1 MFGKM
6 AIRRLL
12 AAAALSVATLA
23 TAETGVTDGSVVI
36 GQSVPLSGPAQELGI
51 EMRLGAKLYFDHIN
65 SQGGVN
71 GRKIKLLTLDD
82 GYEPDR
88 ATANTKQLIEKD
100 DVFALFGYVGTPT
113 SLAALKVSN
122 PAGVPFVGAFTG
134 AEALRMPFNRL
145 IFNVRA
151 SYGDETEKIVEQ
163 FTSLNVKRIAV
174 FYQNDAYGNA
184 GLTGVEKAMAKRDLK
199 LVATATVERNSSDVA
214 AAVKA
219 LIAAKPDMVV
229 MVTTYKSTAEF
240 INAMRAAGSA
250 AQFYTV
256 SFVGSRALANELGT
270 AGAGVGISQVV
281 PFPWSHTVPVVR
293 DYQKLLAASGNGR
306 DVSFTSLEGYIAA
319 RVFVEGLR
327 RAGKDLSRDKF
338 ISAMENLRN
347 FDAGGF
353 AVNFA
358 PGNHNGSTFVELTI
372 IRKDGSFMH

>member
-6 AIRRLL
+6 VIRRVL

-51 EMRLGAKLYFDHIN
+51 EMQLGAKLYFDHIN

-88 ATANTKQLIEKD
+88 ATANTKQLIDKD

-134 AEALRMPFNRL
+134 AEALRTPFNRL

-151 SYGDETEKIVEQ
+151 SYNDETEKIVEQ

-214 AAVKA
+214 AAVKT

-229 MVTTYKSTAEF
+229 MVTTYKSTAAF

-256 SFVGSRALANELGT
+256 SFVGSRALANELGA

-281 PFPWSHTVPVVR
+281 PFPWSRTLPVVR
-293 DYQKLLAASGNGR
+293 DYQKLLAASGSGR

-319 RVFVEGLR
+319 RIFVEGLR
-327 RAGKDLSRDKF
+327 RAGKEPGRDKF

-353 AVNFA
+353 TVNFA

-372 IRKDGSFMH
+372 IRKDGSFLR

>member
-1 MFGKM
+1 MSLKTS
-6 AIRRLL
+6 IRRLFAVAAL
-12 AAAALSVATLA
+12 AASTLA
-23 TAETGVTDGSVVI
+23 TAETGVTDGSIVI

-51 EMRLGAKLYFDHIN
+51 EMQLGAKLYFDHIN
-65 SQGGVN
+65 AQGGVN

-88 ATANTKQLIEKD
+88 ATANTRQLIDKD
-100 DVFALFGYVGTPT
+100 DVFSLFGYVGTPT

-122 PAGVPFVGAFTG
+122 PAGVPFIGAFTG

-145 IFNVRA
+145 IFNIRA

-184 GLTGVEKAMAKRDLK
+184 GLSGVEKAMAKRDLK

-214 AAVKA
+214 AAVKT

-229 MVTTYKSTAEF
+229 MVTTYKSTAAF

-256 SFVGSRALANELGT
+256 SFVGSRALANELGA

-281 PFPWSHTVPVVR
+281 PFPWSRTVPVVR
-293 DYQKLLAASGNGR
+293 DYQKLLAASGSGR

-327 RAGKDLSRDKF
+327 RAGKELTRDKF

-353 AVNFA
+353 AVNFT
-358 PGNHNGSTFVELTI
+358 PGNHNGSNFVELTI

>member
-1 MFGKM
+1 MIGKS
-6 AIRRLL
+6 AFRGLL
-12 AAAALSVATLA
+12 AAAALVMASLA
-23 TAETGVTDGSVVI
+23 TAETGVTDGSITI

-51 EMRLGAKLYFDHIN
+51 EMQLGAKLYFDQIN
-65 SQGGVN
+65 AQGGVH
-71 GRKIKLLTLDD
+71 GRKIKLLSLDD

-88 ATANTKQLIEKD
+88 ATANTRQLIDKN

-113 SLAALKVSN
+113 SLAALQVSN
-122 PAGVPFVGAFTG
+122 PAGVPFFGAFTG
-134 AEALRMPFNRL
+134 AEALRLPFNRL
-145 IFNVRA
+145 VFNVRA

-184 GLTGVEKAMAKRDLK
+184 GLSGVEKAMAKRDLK

-214 AAVKA
+214 AAVKT
-219 LIAAKPDMVV
+219 LVAAKPDMVV
-229 MVTTYKSTAEF
+229 MVTTYKSSAAF

-256 SFVGSRALANELGT
+256 SFVGSRALANELGA

-281 PFPWSHTVPVVR
+281 PFPWSRTVPVVR
-293 DYQKLLAASGNGR
+293 DYQKLLAASGSGR

-327 RAGKDLSRDKF
+327 RAGKELTRDKF

-347 FDAGGF
+347 FDTGGF
-353 AVNFA
+353 TVSFT

>member
-6 AIRRLL
+6 VIRRVL

-51 EMRLGAKLYFDHIN
+51 EMQLGAKLYFDHIN

-88 ATANTKQLIEKD
+88 ATANTKQLIDKD

-134 AEALRMPFNRL
+134 AEALRTPFNRL

-151 SYGDETEKIVEQ
+151 SYNDETEKIVEQ

-214 AAVKA
+214 AAVKT

-229 MVTTYKSTAEF
+229 MVTTYKSTAAF

-256 SFVGSRALANELGT
+256 SFVGSRALANELGA

-281 PFPWSHTVPVVR
+281 PFPWSRTLPVVR
-293 DYQKLLAASGNGR
+293 DYQKLLAASGSGR

-319 RVFVEGLR
+319 RIFVEGLR
-327 RAGKDLSRDKF
+327 RAGKEPSRDKF

-353 AVNFA
+353 TVNFA

-372 IRKDGSFMH
+372 IRKDGSFLR

>member
-1 MFGKM
+1 MSLKTS
-6 AIRRLL
+6 IRRLFAVAAL
-12 AAAALSVATLA
+12 AASTLA
-23 TAETGVTDGSVVI
+23 TAETGVTDGSIVI

-88 ATANTKQLIEKD
+88 ATANTKQLIDKD

-229 MVTTYKSTAEF
+229 MVTTYKSTAAF

>member
-1 MFGKM
+1 MSLKTG
-6 AIRRLL
+6 IRRLFAVAAL
-12 AAAALSVATLA
+12 AASTLA
-23 TAETGVTDGSVVI
+23 AAETGVTDGSVVI

-51 EMRLGAKLYFDHIN
+51 EMQLGAKLYFDHVN

-88 ATANTKQLIEKD
+88 ATANTRQLVDKD

-184 GLTGVEKAMAKRDLK
+184 GLSGVEKAMAKRDLK

-214 AAVKA
+214 AAVKT
-219 LIAAKPDMVV
+219 LVAAKPDMVV
-229 MVTTYKSTAEF
+229 MVTTYKSSAAF

-256 SFVGSRALANELGT
+256 SFVGSRALANELGA

-281 PFPWSHTVPVVR
+281 PFPWSRTVPVVR
-293 DYQKLLAASGNGR
+293 DYQKLLAASGSGR

-327 RAGKDLSRDKF
+327 RAGKELTRDKF

-347 FDAGGF
+347 FDTGGF
-353 AVNFA
+353 TVSFT

>member
-6 AIRRLL
+6 VIRRVL
-12 AAAALSVATLA
+12 AAAALFVATLA

-51 EMRLGAKLYFDHIN
+51 EMQLGAKLYFDHIN

-88 ATANTKQLIEKD
+88 AMANTKQLIDKD

-134 AEALRMPFNRL
+134 AEALRTPFNRL

-151 SYGDETEKIVEQ
+151 SYNDETEKIVEQ

-214 AAVKA
+214 AAVKT

-229 MVTTYKSTAEF
+229 MVTTYKSTAAF

-256 SFVGSRALANELGT
+256 SFVGSRALANELGA

-281 PFPWSHTVPVVR
+281 PFPWSRTLPVVR
-293 DYQKLLAASGNGR
+293 DYQKLLAASGSGR

-319 RVFVEGLR
+319 RIFVEGLR
-327 RAGKDLSRDKF
+327 RAGKEPSRDKF

-353 AVNFA
+353 TVNFA

-372 IRKDGSFMH
+372 IRKDGSFLR

>member
-6 AIRRLL
+6 VIRRVL

-51 EMRLGAKLYFDHIN
+51 EMQLGAKLYFDHIN

-88 ATANTKQLIEKD
+88 AMANTKQLIDKD

-134 AEALRMPFNRL
+134 AEALRTPFNRL

-151 SYGDETEKIVEQ
+151 SYNDETEKIVEQ

-214 AAVKA
+214 AAVKT

-229 MVTTYKSTAEF
+229 MVTTYKSTAAF

-256 SFVGSRALANELGT
+256 SFVGSRALANELGA

-281 PFPWSHTVPVVR
+281 PFPWSRTLPVVR
-293 DYQKLLAASGNGR
+293 DYQKLLAASGSGR

-319 RVFVEGLR
+319 RIFVEGLR
-327 RAGKDLSRDKF
+327 RAGKEPSRDKF

-353 AVNFA
+353 TVNFA

-372 IRKDGSFMH
+372 IRKDGSFLR

>member
-12 AAAALSVATLA
+12 AAAALSMATLA

-36 GQSVPLSGPAQELGI
+36 GQSVPLTGPAQELGI
-51 EMRLGAKLYFDHIN
+51 EMQLGAKLYFDHVN

-88 ATANTKQLIEKD
+88 ATANTKQLIDKD

-214 AAVKA
+214 AAVKT

-229 MVTTYKSTAEF
+229 MVTTYKSTAAF

-256 SFVGSRALANELGT
+256 SFVGSRALANELGA

-281 PFPWSHTVPVVR
+281 PFPWSRTVPVVR
-293 DYQKLLAASGNGR
+293 DYQKLLAASGSGR

-338 ISAMENLRN
+338 TSAMENLRN

-353 AVNFA
+353 AVNFT

-372 IRKDGSFMH
+372 IRKDGSFLR

>member
-6 AIRRLL
+6 VIRRVL
-12 AAAALSVATLA
+12 AAAALFVATLA

-51 EMRLGAKLYFDHIN
+51 EMQLGAKLYFDHIN

-88 ATANTKQLIEKD
+88 ATANTKQLIDKD

-134 AEALRMPFNRL
+134 AEALRTPFNRL

-151 SYGDETEKIVEQ
+151 SYNDETEKIVEQ

-214 AAVKA
+214 AAVKT

-229 MVTTYKSTAEF
+229 MVTTYKSTAAF

-256 SFVGSRALANELGT
+256 SFVGSRALANELGA

-281 PFPWSHTVPVVR
+281 PFPWSRTLPVVR
-293 DYQKLLAASGNGR
+293 DYQKLLAASGSGR

-319 RVFVEGLR
+319 RIFVEGLR
-327 RAGKDLSRDKF
+327 RAGKEPSRDKF

-353 AVNFA
+353 TVNFA

-372 IRKDGSFMH
+372 IRKDGSFLR

>member
-1 MFGKM
+1 MSLKTG
-6 AIRRLL
+6 IRRLFAVAAL
-12 AAAALSVATLA
+12 AASTLA
-23 TAETGVTDGSVVI
+23 AAETGVTDGSVVI

-51 EMRLGAKLYFDHIN
+51 EMQLGAKLYFDHIN
-65 SQGGVN
+65 AQGGVN

-88 ATANTKQLIEKD
+88 ATANTRQLVDKD

-184 GLTGVEKAMAKRDLK
+184 GLSGVEKAMAKRDLK

-214 AAVKA
+214 AAVKT
-219 LIAAKPDMVV
+219 LVAAKPDMVV
-229 MVTTYKSTAEF
+229 MVTTYKSSAAF

-256 SFVGSRALANELGT
+256 SFVGSRALANELGA

-281 PFPWSHTVPVVR
+281 PFPWSRTVPVVR
-293 DYQKLLAASGNGR
+293 DYQKLLAASGSGR

-327 RAGKDLSRDKF
+327 RAGKELTRDKF

-347 FDAGGF
+347 FDTGGF
-353 AVNFA
+353 TVSFT

>member
-1 MFGKM
+1 MFGGM

-12 AAAALSVATLA
+12 AIAGLALATLA
-23 TAETGVTDGSVVI
+23 AAETGVTDGSILI
-36 GQSVPLSGPAQELGI
+36 GQSVPLTGPAQELGI

-82 GYEPDR
+82 GYEPER
-88 ATANTKQLIEKD
+88 ATANTRQLVDKD

-113 SLAALKVSN
+113 SLAALQVSN
-122 PAGVPFVGAFTG
+122 PAGVPFFGAFTG
-134 AEALRMPFNRL
+134 AEALRTPFNRL

-174 FYQNDAYGNA
+174 FYQNDAYGKA
-184 GLTGVEKAMAKRDLK
+184 GLTGVEKAMAKRNLQ
-199 LVATATVERNSSDVA
+199 LVATATVERNSVDVA
-214 AAVKA
+214 AAVKT
-219 LIAAKPDMVV
+219 LVAAKPDMVV
-229 MVTTYKSTAEF
+229 MVTTYKSTAAF

-250 AQFYTV
+250 PQFYTV
-256 SFVGSRALANELGT
+256 SFVGSRALANELGA

-281 PFPWSHTVPVVR
+281 PFPWASSIPVVR
-293 DYQKLLAASGNGR
+293 DYQKALAASGSGR

-319 RVFVEGLR
+319 KVFVEGLR
-327 RAGKDLSRDKF
+327 RSGKDLSRDRF
-338 ISAMENLRN
+338 VSAMENLRN
-347 FDAGGF
+347 FDTGGF
-353 AVNFA
+353 TVNFT

>member
-6 AIRRLL
+6 VIRRVL

-51 EMRLGAKLYFDHIN
+51 EMQLGAKLYFDHIN

-88 ATANTKQLIEKD
+88 ATANTKQLIDKD

-134 AEALRMPFNRL
+134 AEALRTPFNRL

-151 SYGDETEKIVEQ
+151 SYNDETEKIVEQ

-214 AAVKA
+214 AAVKT

-229 MVTTYKSTAEF
+229 MVTTYKSTAAF
-240 INAMRAAGSA
+240 INAMHAAGSA

-256 SFVGSRALANELGT
+256 SFVGSRALANELGA

-281 PFPWSHTVPVVR
+281 PFPWSRTLPVVR
-293 DYQKLLAASGNGR
+293 DYQKLLAASGSGR

-319 RVFVEGLR
+319 RIFVEGLR
-327 RAGKDLSRDKF
+327 RAGKEPSRDKF

-353 AVNFA
+353 TVNFA

-372 IRKDGSFMH
+372 IRKDGSFLR

>member
-1 MFGKM
+1 MSLKTS
-6 AIRRLL
+6 IRRLFAVAAL
-12 AAAALSVATLA
+12 AASTLA
-23 TAETGVTDGSVVI
+23 TAETGVTDGSIVI

-51 EMRLGAKLYFDHIN
+51 EMQLGAKLYFDHIN
-65 SQGGVN
+65 AQGGVN

-88 ATANTKQLIEKD
+88 ATANTKQLIDKD

-184 GLTGVEKAMAKRDLK
+184 GLTGVEKAMARRDLK

-214 AAVKA
+214 AAVKT

-229 MVTTYKSTAEF
+229 MVTTYKSTAAF

-256 SFVGSRALANELGT
+256 SFVGSRALANELGA

-281 PFPWSHTVPVVR
+281 PFPWSRTVPVVR
-293 DYQKLLAASGNGR
+293 DYQKLLAASGSGR

-327 RAGKDLSRDKF
+327 RAGKELTRDKF

-358 PGNHNGSTFVELTI
+358 PGNHNGSSFVELTI
-372 IRKDGSFMH
+372 IRKDGSFLR

>member
-1 MFGKM
+1 MSLKM
-6 AIRRLL
+6 GIRRLL
-12 AAAALSVATLA
+12 ATAALAATTLA
-23 TAETGVTDGSVVI
+23 AAETGVSDGSILI

-51 EMRLGAKLYFDHIN
+51 EMQLGAKLYFDHIN
-65 SQGGVN
+65 AQGGVN
-71 GRKIKLLTLDD
+71 GRKVKLLTLDD

-88 ATANTKQLIEKD
+88 ATANTRQLIEKD

-214 AAVKA
+214 AAVKT

-229 MVTTYKSTAEF
+229 MVTTYKSSAAF

-256 SFVGSRALANELGT
+256 SFVGSRALANELGA

-281 PFPWSHTVPVVR
+281 PFPWARTVPVVR
-293 DYQKLLAASGNGR
+293 DYQKLLAASGSGR

-327 RAGKDLSRDKF
+327 RAGKELTRDKF

-353 AVNFA
+353 TVNFT

-372 IRKDGSFMH
+372 IRKDGSFLN

>member
-6 AIRRLL
+6 VIRRVL
-12 AAAALSVATLA
+12 AAAALFVATLA

-51 EMRLGAKLYFDHIN
+51 EMQLGAKLYFDHIN

-88 ATANTKQLIEKD
+88 ATANTKQLIDKD

-134 AEALRMPFNRL
+134 AEALRTPFNRL

-151 SYGDETEKIVEQ
+151 SYNDETEKIVEQ

-214 AAVKA
+214 AAVKT

-229 MVTTYKSTAEF
+229 MVTTYKSTAAF

-256 SFVGSRALANELGT
+256 SFVGSRALANELGA

-281 PFPWSHTVPVVR
+281 PFPWSRTLPVVR
-293 DYQKLLAASGNGR
+293 DNQKLLAASGSGR

-327 RAGKDLSRDKF
+327 RAGKEPSRDKF

-353 AVNFA
+353 TVNFA

-372 IRKDGSFMH
+372 IRKDGSFLR

>member
-23 TAETGVTDGSVVI
+23 MAETGVTDGSVVI

-229 MVTTYKSTAEF
+229 MVTTYKSTAAF

-281 PFPWSHTVPVVR
+281 PFPWSRTVPVVR

>member
-6 AIRRLL
+6 VIRRVL

-51 EMRLGAKLYFDHIN
+51 EMQLGAKLYFDHIN

-88 ATANTKQLIEKD
+88 ATANTKQLIDKD

-134 AEALRMPFNRL
+134 AEALRTPFNRL

-151 SYGDETEKIVEQ
+151 SYNDETEKIVEQ

-214 AAVKA
+214 AAVKT

-229 MVTTYKSTAEF
+229 MVTTYKSTAAF

-256 SFVGSRALANELGT
+256 SFVGSRALANELGA

-281 PFPWSHTVPVVR
+281 PFPWSRTLPVVR
-293 DYQKLLAASGNGR
+293 DYQKLLAASGSGR

-327 RAGKDLSRDKF
+327 RAGKEPSRDKF

-353 AVNFA
+353 TVNFA

-372 IRKDGSFMH
+372 IRKDGSFLR

>member
-6 AIRRLL
+6 VIRRVL
-12 AAAALSVATLA
+12 AAAALFVATLA

-51 EMRLGAKLYFDHIN
+51 EMQLGAKLYFDHIN

-88 ATANTKQLIEKD
+88 ATANTKQLIDTD

-134 AEALRMPFNRL
+134 AEALRTPFNRL

-151 SYGDETEKIVEQ
+151 SYNDETEKIVEQ

-214 AAVKA
+214 AAVKT

-229 MVTTYKSTAEF
+229 MVTTYKSTAAF

-256 SFVGSRALANELGT
+256 SFVGSRALANELGA

-281 PFPWSHTVPVVR
+281 PFPWSRTLPVVR
-293 DYQKLLAASGNGR
+293 DYQKLLAASGSGR

-319 RVFVEGLR
+319 RIFVEGLR
-327 RAGKDLSRDKF
+327 RAGKEPSRDKF

-353 AVNFA
+353 TVNFA

-372 IRKDGSFMH
+372 IRKDGSFLR